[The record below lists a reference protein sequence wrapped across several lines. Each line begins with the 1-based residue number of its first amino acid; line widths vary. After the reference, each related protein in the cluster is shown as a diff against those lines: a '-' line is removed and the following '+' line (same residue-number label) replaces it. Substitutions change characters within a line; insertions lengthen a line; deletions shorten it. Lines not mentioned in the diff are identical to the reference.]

1 VECGG
6 EYVGAIGQEAEF
18 ELAPVLLGKRERSL
32 KAESGK
38 TSPKPDSKKISP
50 HTPSHY
56 STECRS
62 N

>member
-38 TSPKPDSKKISP
+38 TSP
-50 HTPSHY
+50 
-56 STECRS
+56 
-62 N
+62 